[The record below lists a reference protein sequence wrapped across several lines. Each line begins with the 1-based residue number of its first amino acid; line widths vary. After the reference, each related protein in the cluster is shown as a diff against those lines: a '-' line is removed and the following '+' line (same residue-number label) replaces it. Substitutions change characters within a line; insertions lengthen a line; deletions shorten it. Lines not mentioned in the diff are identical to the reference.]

1 MPKPRPSVLVKSPS
15 IDEMLAELVGGFDEL
30 VADLHDAASD
40 LNKIAGTLEVATDR
54 GEINSDLPQTV
65 ADWLYKIAEDIEHA
79 AICLPLTRSEAVST
93 G

>member
-1 MPKPRPSVLVKSPS
+1 M
-15 IDEMLAELVGGFDEL
+15 GGFDEL

-79 AICLPLTRSEAVST
+79 AICLPLHPLGGGQHRLAADPVLVPVS
-93 G
+93 GRPLG